1 MKTKQNDLSFI
12 PGVSSDY
19 GVKKGQ
25 QNKQSIKE
33 SIQLL
38 EKQYSEKE
46 LDQLTDAIYPEY
58 KQYMKLKKI
67 LEKKQEQLLNNKGA
81 KQTVAQKAAQEEL
94 SFVKRQIK
102 RLNKK
107 IEIEKK
113 KMRK

>member
-46 LDQLTDAIYPEY
+46 LDQLTDAI
-58 KQYMKLKKI
+58 
-67 LEKKQEQLLNNKGA
+67 
-81 KQTVAQKAAQEEL
+81 
-94 SFVKRQIK
+94 
-102 RLNKK
+102 
-107 IEIEKK
+107 
-113 KMRK
+113 

>member
-58 KQYMKLKKI
+58 KQYKH
-67 LEKKQEQLLNNKGA
+67 N
-81 KQTVAQKAAQEEL
+81 T
-94 SFVKRQIK
+94 
-102 RLNKK
+102 
-107 IEIEKK
+107 
-113 KMRK
+113 